1 MVGPDGLLV
10 CCLYRTHSC
19 ADISSKSFWYH
30 FMSRYTHLEAGSG
43 YSSTVSEHMTQQRS
57 IHLSAANKPITPA
70 RWYTAPQ
77 FYQYNTRVYKTP
89 LIPPEISIRI
99 RISESTNR
107 EQIIITGDELIDHWA
122 ERSITDRDAV
132 RFQGDLVCLG
142 FNLLD

>member
-30 FMSRYTHLEAGSG
+30 FMSHTHIWRQVQV
-43 YSSTVSEHMTQQRS
+43 TVQQYQNIWHNRDQYICQQPINPSHLPGDTQ
-57 IHLSAANKPITPA
+57 HLSSISTTPGSIKLL
-70 RWYTAPQ
+70 WYRLKSA
-77 FYQYNTRVYKTP
+77 
-89 LIPPEISIRI
+89 
-99 RISESTNR
+99 SESESASPQT
-107 EQIIITGDELIDHWA
+107 EQIIITGHELIDHWA
-122 ERSITDRDAV
+122 DRSITDRDAV